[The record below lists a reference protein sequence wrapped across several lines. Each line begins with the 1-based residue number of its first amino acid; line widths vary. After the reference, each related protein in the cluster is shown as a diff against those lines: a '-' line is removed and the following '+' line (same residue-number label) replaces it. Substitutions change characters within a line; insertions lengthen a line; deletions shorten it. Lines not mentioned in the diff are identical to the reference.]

1 MYLRNKTTSF
11 KLNFL
16 SQWCYFRISLRFSL
30 YLDVIYEQQLKLYL
44 KGPCCLS
51 SERVII
57 TYRAYTYQFKRT
69 FIKKKKEICSSSFS
83 PKDSD
88 AVVGDSYYYWI
99 FTYILFFRLPTDKMR
114 SRPSILKCTKVWDI
128 CHLQSQ
134 ILQCHLLSL
143 HPYIQVHPL

>member
-69 FIKKKKEICSSSFS
+69 FIKRKMKFVLLHFLQKIVMLLLEIAIIIGFLHTFYSL
-83 PKDSD
+83 
-88 AVVGDSYYYWI
+88 GY
-99 FTYILFFRLPTDKMR
+99 LQ
-114 SRPSILKCTKVWDI
+114 TK
-128 CHLQSQ
+128 
-134 ILQCHLLSL
+134 
-143 HPYIQVHPL
+143 